1 MLYGNGTTRLE
12 TYSRSVGDSETDT
25 WKFLRTKAKNC
36 NTSVF
41 EAGYYFLVD
50 KFGASAVDS
59 ILTTNPN
66 AGYLAVLASP
76 DNQVASDAH
85 LYVKNISDTMYT
97 PKSLVELCKTVELT
111 QEVLITDTTIT
122 VKDASNIT
130 TSTFLKIDNELMY
143 ITSILGKVLTV
154 NRAILDTVPTQHI
167 YGTKG
172 LIFSKPNILNNLY
185 GNTNNIDV
193 KVITNVEGNLLS
205 LSTASVSNVDFDS
218 RAIRPYPPAN
228 VKINGE
234 YWPEEIAGDLTLT
247 WVDRNRIQQTGGAPL
262 GFFDSAITVEDGVT
276 YNAEIYDAQSNIKFA
291 EKIALASNVATFEK
305 TELSPVLTRVDLYSM
320 RSGFESYQKYQHIF
334 SWGDPP
340 ETFITAFTAS
350 GTFIVPAR
358 VYELDV
364 LIVAGGGGG
373 GCRQGGGGGAG
384 GLIAKKILVEP
395 FATIN
400 IAVGHGGAGGLNGG
414 SGSDGQNSSF
424 GSVSATGGGGGGGR
438 TINKQGRV
446 GGSGGGGG
454 GGGASG
460 GSGAVS
466 QGNSGGASTSALS
479 DGNAGGGGG
488 GAGQAGIS
496 ASGLNTTGVGGSGGA
511 GVYFSALS
519 EFGDMGWFA
528 GGGGG
533 GVARDSPGAIAGR
546 GGKGGGGDGAGATL
560 ISEPGKSG
568 APNTGGGGGGS
579 NSADTSGAAGGSGI
593 VVLATAG
600 TFL

>member
-59 ILTTNPN
+59 TLTTNPN
-66 AGYLAVLASP
+66 AGYLAVIASP

-85 LYVKNISDTMYT
+85 LYVKNSSNTMYT

-154 NRAILDTVPTQHI
+154 KRAILDTVPTQHI

-172 LIFSKPNILNNLY
+172 LVFSKQNILNNLY

-234 YWPEEIAGDLTLT
+234 YWPTEIETDLVLT
-247 WVDRNRIQQTGGAPL
+247 WVDRNRLQQTGGILVGWYEGGVSQEDGISYVLKISEYSKTNELLNERSFDL
-262 GFFDSAITVEDGVT
+262 GFTSSCTVAISELAEETKTV
-276 YNAEIYDAQSNIKFA
+276 ILS
-291 EKIALASNVATFEK
+291 LK
-305 TELSPVLTRVDLYSM
+305 TM
-320 RSGFESYQKYQHIF
+320 RG
-334 SWGDPP
+334 
-340 ETFITAFTAS
+340 
-350 GTFIVPAR
+350 
-358 VYELDV
+358 VYESWQFFNH
-364 LIVAGGGGG
+364 A
-373 GCRQGGGGGAG
+373 
-384 GLIAKKILVEP
+384 
-395 FATIN
+395 
-400 IAVGHGGAGGLNGG
+400 
-414 SGSDGQNSSF
+414 
-424 GSVSATGGGGGGGR
+424 
-438 TINKQGRV
+438 
-446 GGSGGGGG
+446 
-454 GGGASG
+454 
-460 GSGAVS
+460 
-466 QGNSGGASTSALS
+466 
-479 DGNAGGGGG
+479 
-488 GAGQAGIS
+488 
-496 ASGLNTTGVGGSGGA
+496 
-511 GVYFSALS
+511 
-519 EFGDMGWFA
+519 
-528 GGGGG
+528 
-533 GVARDSPGAIAGR
+533 
-546 GGKGGGGDGAGATL
+546 
-560 ISEPGKSG
+560 
-568 APNTGGGGGGS
+568 
-579 NSADTSGAAGGSGI
+579 
-593 VVLATAG
+593 VVLERPISPPYDIEYTV
-600 TFL
+600 